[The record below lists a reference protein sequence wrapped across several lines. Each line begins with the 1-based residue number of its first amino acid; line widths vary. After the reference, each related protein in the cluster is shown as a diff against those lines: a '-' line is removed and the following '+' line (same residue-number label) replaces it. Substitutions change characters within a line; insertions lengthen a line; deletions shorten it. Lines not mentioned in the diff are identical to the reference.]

1 MYVTKPLSACR
12 MSPQSLSLRPPEGP
26 NSGYLVLHDEERV
39 KVTCCGC
46 AVGTDDVVRDLP
58 FPQNYDIGVGYDS
71 DEDAVAFIPVL
82 DQPLSS
88 NRYHV
93 ILRSGKQMGEA
104 CTNSRKEDVAET
116 GCCGGKSIPDAMP
129 KPLDP
134 SDINQQVQIVR
145 TEKGSN
151 CFFAK
156 SVDQEGFPPLFLRR
170 KGWNARMRG
179 PHHFQLSEAS
189 GINSSL
195 RASLPQFDFPLSY
208 DFSAAVGVGKW
219 YCPFMFVRVGGVKL
233 KDQMK
238 KCMFYEIILEQR
250 WEKIFDSAYNNAEGK
265 YNGVAFVDAFVQK
278 EAVFVDRKEAF
289 WTEKNVGK
297 DRFMWF
303 KNYFN
308 GAGGETRVGLS
319 MKVVERMKWEQE
331 RVGWIGGG
339 EKKVRVERVEAFEV
353 TGGGEWKRFGSYV
366 LVERFILKRMSTN
379 GNSEVLLTYEFKHTH
394 QIRTKWE

>member
-1 MYVTKPLSACR
+1 
-12 MSPQSLSLRPPEGP
+12 
-26 NSGYLVLHDEERV
+26 
-39 KVTCCGC
+39 
-46 AVGTDDVVRDLP
+46 
-58 FPQNYDIGVGYDS
+58 
-71 DEDAVAFIPVL
+71 
-82 DQPLSS
+82 
-88 NRYHV
+88 
-93 ILRSGKQMGEA
+93 
-104 CTNSRKEDVAET
+104 
-116 GCCGGKSIPDAMP
+116 
-129 KPLDP
+129 
-134 SDINQQVQIVR
+134 
-145 TEKGSN
+145 
-151 CFFAK
+151 
-156 SVDQEGFPPLFLRR
+156 
-170 KGWNARMRG
+170 
-179 PHHFQLSEAS
+179 
-189 GINSSL
+189 
-195 RASLPQFDFPLSY
+195 
-208 DFSAAVGVGKW
+208 
-219 YCPFMFVRVGGVKL
+219 
-233 KDQMK
+233 MK

-278 EAVFVDRKEAF
+278 EAVFVDGKEAF

-319 MKVVERMKWEQE
+319 MEVVERMKWEQE